1 MSHHSSLLS
10 EEIAITNSD
19 EIGEL
24 NSRITTNET
33 NIIVANARS
42 ITNASN
48 ILFTDA
54 IKFQTN
60 GMYAYTVGG
69 SNGNSQSS
77 LSTTPIRLKLIRG
90 DTYANNI
97 TLSNND
103 TCFTPSESGV
113 YLSIISAEFADNGND
128 LKNAKL
134 ELIKLFGSGLSWGET
149 TLQMVRGTFTN
160 STTQT
165 EYHRLNNTMC
175 VNLVAGTIYY
185 YKATSNNNG
194 GVIVSGL
201 QPTGIDPNT
210 NFTLIKIAKSF

>member
-1 MSHHSSLLS
+1 MTHHISNNDENILNIISDDVVDLQTS
-10 EEIAITNSD
+10 ITN
-19 EIGEL
+19 
-24 NSRITTNET
+24 NTN

-48 ILFTDA
+48 ILFTNA
-54 IKFQTN
+54 IRFQTN
-60 GMYAYTVGG
+60 GMYAYTLGG

-77 LSTTPIRLKLIRG
+77 LSTTPIRFKLIRY
-90 DTYANNI
+90 DTYTNNI

-103 TCFTPSESGV
+103 TCFTPSESGD

-128 LKNAKL
+128 LKNVKL
-134 ELIKLFGSGLSWGET
+134 ELMKLFGSGLSWGET
-149 TLQMVRGTFTN
+149 TLQMARGTFTN
-160 STTQT
+160 STTST
-165 EYHRLNNTMC
+165 EHHRLNNSMI
-175 VNLVAGTIYY
+175 VSLVAGTIYY

-210 NFTLIKIAKSF
+210 NFTLIKIGKSF